1 MNATCL
7 TLAKWMHEHIVI
19 YMCKLWVSFRKR
31 ATNYRALLRT
41 MTYKDQATFECLTVA
56 KWMHENIVIYMCMY
70 VSVCV
75 YMHYLLQGRD
85 RDLL

>member
-1 MNATCL
+1 
-7 TLAKWMHEHIVI
+7 
-19 YMCKLWVSFRKR
+19 
-31 ATNYRALLRT
+31 